1 MQAQNT
7 CFIYFYNKLRLHSGS
22 ATISISQRK
31 KRQHR
36 SRLGG
41 LSYQIVDTILTEKSG
56 VSHMIIGFSS
66 VIIGFTY
73 VITYEKDA
81 VHVKRKQINQSH
93 PEKLKRASA
102 HVKICET

>member
-1 MQAQNT
+1 
-7 CFIYFYNKLRLHSGS
+7 
-22 ATISISQRK
+22 
-31 KRQHR
+31 
-36 SRLGG
+36 
-41 LSYQIVDTILTEKSG
+41 
-56 VSHMIIGFSS
+56 MIIGFSS